1 MLFVERPEVDSG
13 RRSFPLIL
21 ALDYDF
27 DFDRVTDR
35 LEADGRD
42 FRGVMTG
49 LCLETFATLI
59 LLLDD
64 GSLAA
69 ELKELYKKQRPS
81 VSDFI
86 FYES

>member
-1 MLFVERPEVDSG
+1 MFFSFVESPEVESG
-13 RRSFPLIL
+13 RFSLPLFL
-21 ALDYDF
+21 ALECDF

-42 FRGVMTG
+42 FKGVMTG
-49 LCLETFATLI
+49 LCLLMFPALSR
-59 LLLDD
+59 LLDD

-69 ELKELYKKQRPS
+69 ELKELYRKQRPS

-86 FYES
+86 F